1 MSALSSSAQKV
12 QDALIAL
19 GSRAVVVE
27 HENPGR
33 TAAEA
38 AELLRCDIAQIAK
51 SIIFK
56 SVSTG
61 QSVLVITSG
70 ANRVDEKKV
79 AAILGD
85 KLAKADATFVREQTG
100 FAIGGVPPIAHANR
114 GAILLDADLLNF
126 DQVFPAGGTPHAMF
140 AIDPNE
146 LLRVSGA
153 QMVEIAQKSLPP
165 QAEG

>member
-12 QDALIAL
+12 QDALVAM
-19 GSRAVVVE
+19 GSTAIVVE
-27 HENPGR
+27 HENPAR

-38 AELLRCDIAQIAK
+38 ALLLRCDIAQIAK

-56 SVSTG
+56 SAGTG

-79 AAILGD
+79 ATILGD
-85 KLAKADATFVREQTG
+85 KLAKADAAFVREQTG
-100 FAIGGVPPIAHANR
+100 FAIGGVPPIAHTNP
-114 GAILLDADLLNF
+114 GAILLDVDLLKF
-126 DQVFPAGGTPHAMF
+126 GQVFPAGGTPHAMF

-146 LLRVSGA
+146 LVRISGA
-153 QMVEIAQKSLPP
+153 QVADVKLVRE
-165 QAEG
+165 